1 MAKVFL
7 FGKGKIPVVM
17 QGDQEV
23 SLKNFGSKWAVAEV
37 VAGELTVI
45 LDQEVMKY
53 QLEDGFEYAI
63 YKNELLNIDKSKNR
77 VLLITD
83 LDGTMVGE
91 NSQIMRDYETFIKFW
106 IQYYEFNGSKLVYN
120 TGRLIDEY
128 IRDMHQFYEPDLT
141 ILLLGNYAYKF
152 DKNGQPVLLDSFF
165 EFLHQSKSHD
175 WDVKAYYEEIIQQF
189 PFLKDHFIQF
199 DVDNLFFKLPSAL
212 MSEHQDRIISYCKN
226 KEKRIVE
233 GKCMLAK
240 VIITSQGEKDVK
252 LLKIIPAYSGKGLAV
267 KYAQSLFGFIDEET
281 FTAGDSLNNRHA
293 LKTKDVKGVIVA
305 NSESTLIDWFNKNPR
320 DNVYLSNEN
329 WGLGVIDLL
338 NKLSI
343 RENSSTI
350 FFYREK
356 PDSIQVNVKDTKIN
370 YKTFKQKWFYFITE
384 SKEFTI
390 VGQETQSFSLPTPGR
405 YAIYKNELIEI
416 KRNLFN
422 ILLVSDLD
430 GTLIH
435 SSEEGMQFYH
445 DFIKFWIQY
454 YEFNSS
460 VLAHNTGRNFPDYHA
475 EAHNFFRPDLLLLCL
490 SNYAYTLSSDL
501 SPIEDPFF
509 IQFKNSIPKHDWDSV
524 LLTEILKQK
533 FKLNNDNF
541 QRIYDTY
548 ILAKV
553 DSKLVKKKY
562 REIKEIVQNK
572 ANVCTNGIVFKG
584 KVRMLKLGMMGKR
597 FLEIIPL
604 FVGKGFGVRYAQKKY
619 SFDDSCTFAAGDSP
633 NDIDSL
639 KLTVQG
645 IAMENSEE
653 MLMEWISKKK
663 RSNLIVSN
671 GKWSKGL
678 KNELEKRIIA

>member
-7 FGKGKIPVVM
+7 PAKPKIPHVM

-23 SLKNFGSKWAVAEV
+23 TFKNFGSKWALAEV
-37 VAGELTVI
+37 LAGELSII
-45 LDQEVMKY
+45 LDDEVTKY

-63 YKNELLNIDKSKNR
+63 YKKELLKIDRSRNR
-77 VLLITD
+77 VLLVTD

-91 NSQIMRDYETFIKFW
+91 NNQIMEDYETFIKFW
-106 IQYYEFNGSKLVYN
+106 IKFYEFNGSKLVYN

-128 IRDMHQFYEPDLT
+128 IRDQHLFYEPDLAV
-141 ILLLGNYAYKF
+141 LLLGNYAYKF

-165 EFLHQSKSHD
+165 EFLHQSKTHD
-175 WDVKAYYEEIIQQF
+175 WDVKAYYEEIIQKF
-189 PFLKDHFIQF
+189 PFLKDYFIQF
-199 DVDNLFFKLPSAL
+199 DVDNLFFKLPSTL
-212 MSEHQDRIISYCKN
+212 MSEYERSIISYCKN
-226 KEKRIVE
+226 KEKRVIE
-233 GKCMLAK
+233 GKCMIAK

-252 LLKIIPAYSGKGLAV
+252 LLEIIPAYSGKGLAV
-267 KYAQSLFGFIDEET
+267 KYAQSLLGFIDEET
-281 FTAGDSLNNRHA
+281 FTAGDSLNDRHA
-293 LKTKDVKGVIVA
+293 FKTKDVKGVIVA
-305 NSESTLIDWFNKNPR
+305 NSEITLIDWFNKKPR
-320 DNVYLSNEN
+320 DNIYLSNEK

-338 NKLSI
+338 NKFSI
-343 RENSSTI
+343 RENSSTV

-356 PDSIQVNVKDTKIN
+356 PDLIQVYENENEIE
-370 YKTFKQKWFYFITE
+370 YKTFKQKWFYFVTD
-384 SKEFTI
+384 SKEFSI
-390 VGQETQSFSLPTPGR
+390 AGQTFTLPTSGR
-405 YAIYKNELIEI
+405 YAIYKNELLEI

-435 SSEEGMQFYH
+435 SSAEGMQFYH

-460 VLAHNTGRNFPDYHA
+460 VLVHNTGRNLPDYNQ
-475 EAHNFFRPDLLLLCL
+475 ESENFFRPDLLLLCL
-490 SNYAYTLSSDL
+490 SNFAYTLSSDL
-501 SPIEDPFF
+501 SQLEDPFF
-509 IQFKNSIPKHDWDSV
+509 IPFKNSIPKHDWDSI
-524 LLTEILKQK
+524 LLTEIFKQK
-533 FKLNNDNF
+533 FNLKNENF

-553 DSKLVKKKY
+553 DSKLVKKRFK
-562 REIKEIVQNK
+562 EIKELVQNK
-572 ANVCTNGIVFKG
+572 DNVCINGIVFKG

-604 FVGKGFGVRYAQKKY
+604 FVGKGFGVRYAQRKY

-639 KLTVQG
+639 KLSVWG

-653 MLMEWISKKK
+653 MLMEWVKKK
-663 RSNLIVSN
+663 ERSHLVVSN
-671 GKWSKGL
+671 GKWARGL
-678 KNELEKRIIA
+678 KNELEKRIVY

>member
-7 FGKGKIPVVM
+7 PAKSKIPHVM

-23 SLKNFGSKWAVAEV
+23 TLKNFGSKWALAEV
-37 VAGELTVI
+37 LAGELSII
-45 LDQEVMKY
+45 LDDEVTKY

-63 YKNELLNIDKSKNR
+63 YKKELLKIDRSRNR
-77 VLLITD
+77 VLLVTD

-91 NSQIMRDYETFIKFW
+91 NNQIMEDYETFIKFW
-106 IQYYEFNGSKLVYN
+106 IKFYEFNGSKLVYN

-128 IRDMHQFYEPDLT
+128 IRDQHLFYEPDLAV
-141 ILLLGNYAYKF
+141 LLLGNYAYKF

-165 EFLHQSKSHD
+165 EFLHQSKTHD
-175 WDVKAYYEEIIQQF
+175 WDVKAYYEEIIQKF
-189 PFLKDHFIQF
+189 PFLKDYFIQF
-199 DVDNLFFKLPSAL
+199 DVDNLFFKLPSTL
-212 MSEHQDRIISYCKN
+212 MSEYERSIISYCKN
-226 KEKRIVE
+226 KEKRVIE
-233 GKCMLAK
+233 GKCMIAK

-252 LLKIIPAYSGKGLAV
+252 LLEIIPAYSGKGLAV
-267 KYAQSLFGFIDEET
+267 KYAQSLLGFIDEET
-281 FTAGDSLNNRHA
+281 FTAGDSLNDRHA
-293 LKTKDVKGVIVA
+293 FKTKDVKGVIVA
-305 NSESTLIDWFNKNPR
+305 NSEITLIDWFNKKPR
-320 DNVYLSNEN
+320 DNIYLSNEK

-338 NKLSI
+338 NKFSI
-343 RENSSTI
+343 RENSSTV

-356 PDSIQVNVKDTKIN
+356 PDLIQIYENENEIE
-370 YKTFKQKWFYFITE
+370 YKTFKQKWFYFVTD
-384 SKEFTI
+384 SKEFSI
-390 VGQETQSFSLPTPGR
+390 AGQTFTLPTSGR
-405 YAIYKNELIEI
+405 YAIYKNELLEI

-435 SSEEGMQFYH
+435 SSAEGMQFYH

-460 VLAHNTGRNFPDYHA
+460 VLVHNTGRNLPDYNQ
-475 EAHNFFRPDLLLLCL
+475 ESENFFRPDLLLLCL
-490 SNYAYTLSSDL
+490 SNFAYTLSSDL
-501 SPIEDPFF
+501 SQLEDPFF
-509 IQFKNSIPKHDWDSV
+509 IPFKNSIPKHDWDSI

-533 FKLNNDNF
+533 FNLKNENF

-553 DSKLVKKKY
+553 DSKLVKKRFK
-562 REIKEIVQNK
+562 EIKELVQNK
-572 ANVCTNGIVFKG
+572 DNVCINGIVFKG

-604 FVGKGFGVRYAQKKY
+604 FVGKGFGVRYAQRKY

-639 KLTVQG
+639 KLSVWG

-653 MLMEWISKKK
+653 MLMEWVKKK
-663 RSNLIVSN
+663 ERSHLVVSN
-671 GKWSKGL
+671 GKWARGL
-678 KNELEKRIIA
+678 KNELEKRIVY

>member
-7 FGKGKIPVVM
+7 PAKPKIPHVM

-23 SLKNFGSKWAVAEV
+23 TFKNFGSKWALAEV
-37 VAGELTVI
+37 LAGELSII
-45 LDQEVMKY
+45 LDDEVTKY

-63 YKNELLNIDKSKNR
+63 YKKELLKIDRSRNR
-77 VLLITD
+77 VLLVTD

-91 NSQIMRDYETFIKFW
+91 NNQIMEDYETFIKFW
-106 IQYYEFNGSKLVYN
+106 IKFYEFNGSKLVYN

-128 IRDMHQFYEPDLT
+128 IRDQHLFYEPDLAV
-141 ILLLGNYAYKF
+141 LLLGNYAYKF

-165 EFLHQSKSHD
+165 EFLHQSKTHD
-175 WDVKAYYEEIIQQF
+175 WDVKAYYEEIIQKF
-189 PFLKDHFIQF
+189 PFLKDYFIQF
-199 DVDNLFFKLPSAL
+199 DVDNLFFKLPSTL
-212 MSEHQDRIISYCKN
+212 MSEYERSIISYCKN
-226 KEKRIVE
+226 KEKRVIE
-233 GKCMLAK
+233 GKCMIAK

-252 LLKIIPAYSGKGLAV
+252 LLEIIPAYSGKGLAV
-267 KYAQSLFGFIDEET
+267 KYAQSLLGFIDEET
-281 FTAGDSLNNRHA
+281 FTAGDSLNDRHA
-293 LKTKDVKGVIVA
+293 FKTKDVKGVIVA
-305 NSESTLIDWFNKNPR
+305 NSEITLIDWFNKKPR
-320 DNVYLSNEN
+320 DNIYLSNEK

-338 NKLSI
+338 NKFSI
-343 RENSSTI
+343 RENSSTV

-356 PDSIQVNVKDTKIN
+356 PDLIQVYENENEIE
-370 YKTFKQKWFYFITE
+370 YKTFKQKWFYFVTD
-384 SKEFTI
+384 SKEFSI
-390 VGQETQSFSLPTPGR
+390 AGQTFTLPTSGR
-405 YAIYKNELIEI
+405 YAIYKNELLEI

-435 SSEEGMQFYH
+435 SSAEGMQFYH

-460 VLAHNTGRNFPDYHA
+460 VLVHNTGRNLPDYNQ
-475 EAHNFFRPDLLLLCL
+475 ESENFFRPDLLLLCL
-490 SNYAYTLSSDL
+490 SNFAYTLSSDL
-501 SPIEDPFF
+501 SQLEDPFF
-509 IQFKNSIPKHDWDSV
+509 IPFKNSIPKHDWDSI

-533 FKLNNDNF
+533 FNLKNENF

-553 DSKLVKKKY
+553 DSKLVKKRFK
-562 REIKEIVQNK
+562 EIKELVQNK
-572 ANVCTNGIVFKG
+572 DNVCINGIVFKG

-604 FVGKGFGVRYAQKKY
+604 FVGKGFGVRYAQRKY

-639 KLTVQG
+639 KLSVWG

-653 MLMEWISKKK
+653 MLMEWVKKK
-663 RSNLIVSN
+663 ERSHLVVSN
-671 GKWSKGL
+671 GKWARGL
-678 KNELEKRIIA
+678 KNELEKRIVY